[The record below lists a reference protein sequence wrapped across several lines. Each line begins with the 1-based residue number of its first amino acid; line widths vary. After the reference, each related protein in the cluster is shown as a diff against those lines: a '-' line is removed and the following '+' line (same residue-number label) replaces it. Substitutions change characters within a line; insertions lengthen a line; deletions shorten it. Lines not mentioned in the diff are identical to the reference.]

1 MSNDNRRSVE
11 RYRSELA
18 LRLQADGLPVTLRRD
33 DRLRLDPIY
42 REAGDLWGLPDW
54 SVITRNE
61 APRNLLEGVTEA
73 RQAAGADGKKFYA
86 AAWSARTR
94 HPEDS
99 LFVLD
104 TRTFAALVRDT
115 TNWSRD

>member
-1 MSNDNRRSVE
+1 MSNDNRRSGE

-61 APRNLLEGVTEA
+61 ARRNLLEGVIEA
-73 RQAAGADGKKFYA
+73 RGAAAEDGKKFYA

-94 HPEDS
+94 DPGES
-99 LFVLD
+99 LFVID
-104 TRTFAALVRDT
+104 TRTFAALVRCT
-115 TNWSRD
+115 TDW